1 MIKIS
6 NLCLNFDEKIIF
18 DYVNLEIPDNKF
30 SVLIGANGT
39 GKTTLFKMINNFLP
53 VQNGT
58 ILNSFKKTFYLP
70 QKINYPENL
79 TLFEYITSY
88 FYSNSF
94 KWYLNQEEKDKTE
107 QVLNTLE
114 LSDRKNILIDKL
126 SSGELQKANI
136 AIALLSKSDCL
147 LLDEPTSNMDLIN
160 QIKTL
165 DILKKLTQNNV
176 TCVVIMHDINA
187 AAAFGD
193 YFIGIGKNHK
203 IIQGKTTDFLTE
215 ENLQKIF
222 GINFKVIKNENKIH
236 IQINN

>member
-1 MIKIS
+1 MIKIE
-6 NLCLNFDEKIIF
+6 NLYLNFDEKIIF
-18 DYVNLEIPDNKF
+18 DNANLVIPDSRF

-53 VQNGT
+53 VQKGN
-58 ILNSFKKTFYLP
+58 IFNNFKKTFYLP
-70 QKINYPENL
+70 QKISYPENL

-94 KWYLNQEEKDKTE
+94 KWFLNSDEKNKTE
-107 QVLNTLE
+107 EVLEMLE
-114 LSDRKNILIDKL
+114 LSDRKNILTDNL

-136 AIALLSKSDCL
+136 AIALLSQADCL

-187 AAAFGD
+187 AAAYGD
-193 YFIGIGKNHK
+193 YFIGIDKTHK
-203 IIQGKTTDFLTE
+203 FIEGDNTSFLTE

-222 GINFKVIKNENKIH
+222 GINFKVVKNENKIH